1 MASEITYA
9 ELNFKNASQAPRVQV
24 PPETKKREHHPQKYQ
39 LWLSWLIS
47 LLLFLVCIALVVVLL
62 VVPCSRGRD
71 QPTFLQ
77 QKFTEW
83 DCISAAQQGEEHGW
97 TCCPKGWKLFQKSC
111 YYISDN
117 TMNWNASVQNCSGM
131 GSHLVVINSKEEQE
145 FLTKELLSSPKENF
159 YIGLRAWKVREWH
172 WIDHTPFTVEFW
184 RPGEPSN
191 VEKEKC
197 VVIHAIPGIQN
208 WNDVP
213 CTQHHRTC
221 EAAAVTV

>member
-1 MASEITYA
+1 
-9 ELNFKNASQAPRVQV
+9 
-24 PPETKKREHHPQKYQ
+24 PETKKREHHPQKYQ
-39 LWLSWLIS
+39 LWLPWLIS

-83 DCISAAQQGEEHGW
+83 DCISAAQQGQEQGW
-97 TCCPKGWKLFQKSC
+97 TCCPKGWKRFQKSC
-111 YYISDN
+111 YYISED
-117 TMNWNASVQNCSGM
+117 TMSWNASVQNCSGM
-131 GSHLVVINSKEEQE
+131 GSRLVVINSKEEQE
-145 FLTKELLSSPKENF
+145 FLTRELQSSPKENY
-159 YIGLRAWKVREWH
+159 YIGLRAQKVGEWH
-172 WIDHTPFTVEFW
+172 WIDQTPLTVEFW

-191 VEKEKC
+191 VKVEKC
-197 VVIHAIPGIQN
+197 VVIHAIPGKRN